1 LRRRFDLWKSTAF
14 AKLLVFNAQPFTFRE
29 RVGESL
35 FNGKTHLVKLLKS
48 EVKCDSK
55 QSFRGAIARCMRV
68 NRDSM
73 VCRRSARQSIAR
85 LIRLRSRLH
94 PPPGSGSLP
103 FRILRPEEFHGEEMN
118 TNDCRSLGKFIHL
131 AGLAFCFGCAIYFLE
146 TGRKSGFSPL
156 G

>member
-1 LRRRFDLWKSTAF
+1 RRFDLWKSTAF

-55 QSFRGAIARCMRV
+55 QSFRGAIARCVRV

-73 VCRRSARQSIAR
+73 VCRRSARQSI
-85 LIRLRSRLH
+85 
-94 PPPGSGSLP
+94 
-103 FRILRPEEFHGEEMN
+103 
-118 TNDCRSLGKFIHL
+118 